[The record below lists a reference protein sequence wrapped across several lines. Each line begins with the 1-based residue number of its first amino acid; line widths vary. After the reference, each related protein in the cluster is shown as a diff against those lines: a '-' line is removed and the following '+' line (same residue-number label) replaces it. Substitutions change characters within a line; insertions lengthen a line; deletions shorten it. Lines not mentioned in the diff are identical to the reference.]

1 MYQLVVHVPPVQM
14 PPDEKP
20 RAPRCRTASLPVE
33 TPPVETPPVEKP
45 PVEKPPVE
53 RSPIEKPSVEAKP
66 PQIGRGLPH
75 TRGAVIGSPSDARE
89 TDGEPHRAPLVSFDE
104 RGTVA
109 PARRMM
115 RRAQLWQSVGEAA
128 ATRNHT
134 CSCRRCSWLCISL
147 TDLGNILRAAKRD
160 GSARD
165 AQRARV
171 SRERARAA
179 RRSSPWQYPS
189 AALPASEPPWRRRGS
204 WEAFLAAALPA
215 SIQ

>member
-89 TDGEPHRAPLVSFDE
+89 TDGEPQAPSEVTRVWREHLDGSTE
-104 RGTVA
+104 PR
-109 PARRMM
+109 
-115 RRAQLWQSVGEAA
+115 RRARL
-128 ATRNHT
+128 
-134 CSCRRCSWLCISL
+134 
-147 TDLGNILRAAKRD
+147 
-160 GSARD
+160 
-165 AQRARV
+165 
-171 SRERARAA
+171 
-179 RRSSPWQYPS
+179 
-189 AALPASEPPWRRRGS
+189 
-204 WEAFLAAALPA
+204 
-215 SIQ
+215 